1 MLYNLRLFKKKYLIF
16 EANHD
21 FNFKIHWL
29 FKSYRELFASIELMC
44 VKNLGGVILVV
55 HLRKKEI

>member
-1 MLYNLRLFKKKYLIF
+1 M
-16 EANHD
+16 
-21 FNFKIHWL
+21 
-29 FKSYRELFASIELMC
+29 SYRESFASIELMC